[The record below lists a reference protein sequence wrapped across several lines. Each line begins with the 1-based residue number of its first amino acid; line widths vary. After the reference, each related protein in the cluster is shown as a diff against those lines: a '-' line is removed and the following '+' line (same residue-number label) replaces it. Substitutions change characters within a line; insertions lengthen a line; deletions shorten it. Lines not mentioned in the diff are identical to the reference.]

1 MTISDAPANVL
12 TVSTS
17 TVRLRQDQYMNK
29 KIVELASGIVAAY
42 IGHNMVRSGEI
53 ASLIHKVHA
62 ALARLSSDALEEPAK
77 PLVPAVS
84 IRKSVTPDHIVCLED
99 GRKFKS
105 LSRHLK
111 AVYGLTPDEYRRK
124 WNLPAEYPM
133 VAPSYS
139 QHRSRLAKE
148 IGLGMRSRQAAT
160 RKNGRTG

>member
-1 MTISDAPANVL
+1 
-12 TVSTS
+12 
-17 TVRLRQDQYMNK
+17 MNK

-42 IGHNMVRSGEI
+42 VGHNMVRSGEI
-53 ASLIHKVHA
+53 AGLIQTVHG
-62 ALARLSSDALEEPAK
+62 ALARLSTDAVEAPAK
-77 PLVPAVS
+77 PLVPAVP

-99 GRKFKS
+99 GRQFKS

-124 WNLPAEYPM
+124 WNLPADYPM

-139 QHRSRLAKE
+139 KQRSRLAKE

-160 RKNGRTG
+160 RGKSGRAG